1 MPDSLGSTAVPQHL
15 VGMVEAGAQNA
26 SIWLTRF
33 NAAYARKLGMPVFPG
48 SLNLRLPHAFDWTDP
63 RYEPALIRF
72 DRSEYGGERDI
83 LFLPCRLE
91 TLDGRPAFLWTTT
104 TPRQGAGQTLV
115 EIVADVPLRT
125 TFGLKDGDL
134 VTVALALD
142 DRSGGAFT

>member
-1 MPDSLGSTAVPQHL
+1 MGDSFGSTDVPERL
-15 VGMVEAGAQNA
+15 VGKVEAGTQNA
-26 SIWLTRF
+26 RVWLTRF

-48 SLNLRLPHAFDWTDP
+48 SLNLRLPHAFDWTHP
-63 RYEPALIRF
+63 RYAASLIRF

-104 TPRQGAGQTLV
+104 TPRLGAAQTLV
-115 EIVADVPLRT
+115 EIVADIPLRT

-134 VTVALALD
+134 LAVALAPSH
-142 DRSGGAFT
+142 RSGDIRG